1 MPDRIILQTARL
13 PVPQQPAD
21 RLGHPVPI
29 LDALP
34 DGDAWLAAQ
43 GAGVECLITHAMRGA
58 SADLLARL
66 PNLRLIA
73 NFGAGTDL
81 IDLEQARARGIMVT
95 ASGAVLADDVAD
107 LAIWQVLTLLR
118 GTAGADAFVRTG
130 HWRQGPLPLG
140 RGARG
145 RRVGILGFGRIGQA
159 IAARAGTFGMDIAYH
174 ARRPAAA
181 SPHPRFDTPVDLARW
196 AELLIIALPGGPE
209 TAGLVGRAVID
220 ALGSAG
226 MLVNIARGSIVDEA
240 ALAAALTE
248 GRLAGAA
255 LDVFHTE
262 PDVSP
267 ALLAA
272 PNLLLTPHV
281 GSATRDARLAML
293 DHVVTSILAFHAGR
307 PLDGIV

>member
-1 MPDRIILQTARL
+1 
-13 PVPQQPAD
+13 
-21 RLGHPVPI
+21 
-29 LDALP
+29 
-34 DGDAWLAAQ
+34 
-43 GAGVECLITHAMRGA
+43 MRGA

-81 IDLEQARARGIMVT
+81 IDLEQTRARGIVVT

-107 LAIWQVLTLLR
+107 LALWQVLTLLR
-118 GTAGADAFVRTG
+118 GTAGADIFVREG

-145 RRVGILGFGRIGQA
+145 RRLGILGFGRIGQA
-159 IAARAGTFGMDIAYH
+159 VAARAGAFGMDIAYH
-174 ARRPAAA
+174 ARQAVAA
-181 SPHPRFDTPVDLARW
+181 SRHPRFDTPVDLARW
-196 AELLIIALPGGPE
+196 AELLVVALPGGPG
-209 TAGLVGRAVID
+209 TDGLVGQGVIN
-220 ALGSAG
+220 ALGPGG

-240 ALAAALTE
+240 ALATALAE

-255 LDVFHTE
+255 LDVFRNE
-262 PDVSP
+262 PEVLS
-267 ALLAA
+267 ALLVA

-281 GSATRDARLAML
+281 GSATQDARLATL
-293 DHVVTSILAFHAGR
+293 NHVVTNIQAFRAGQ